1 MKIFLD
7 TSSVD
12 VIRDY
17 IDTGLIDGVTTNP
30 SLMLKEGKDP
40 LEVIRRISDL
50 FPEDS
55 SVSAEVTA
63 DTADEM
69 VALSRPYT
77 DLGKNVTVKVPCTR
91 EGLKACKA
99 LRDEGFKVNVTLIFS
114 QAQAILAAKA
124 GATYVSPF
132 VGRVDDNSFGG
143 LCLIKDIANVYDK
156 QVWYDTYIL
165 AASIRN
171 VREVGRAFEYGANIC
186 TLPPS
191 IFDKMYKHIL
201 TDDGLRR
208 FNEDWANLM
217 G

>member
-17 IDTGLIDGVTTNP
+17 LDTGLIDGVTTNP

-114 QAQAILAAKA
+114 QAQALLAAKA

>member
-12 VIRDY
+12 VIRAY
-17 IDTGLIDGVTTNP
+17 LDTGLIDGVTTNP

>member
-17 IDTGLIDGVTTNP
+17 LDTGLIDGVTTNP

-171 VREVGRAFEYGANIC
+171 VRGVGRAFEYGANIC

>member
-17 IDTGLIDGVTTNP
+17 LDTGLIDGVTTNP

-201 TDDGLRR
+201 TDDGLWR

>member
-7 TSSVD
+7 TSSVE
-12 VIRDY
+12 VIRSHLS
-17 IDTGLIDGVTTNP
+17 TGLIDGVTTNP

-50 FPEDS
+50 FPDDA

-63 DTADEM
+63 ETAHEM
-69 VALSRPYT
+69 VQLSRPYT
-77 DLGKNVTVKVPCTR
+77 SLGSNVTVKVPCTR
-91 EGLKACKA
+91 EGLEACYI
-99 LRDEGFKVNVTLIFS
+99 LSENEFKVNVTLVFS

-124 GATYVSPF
+124 GATFVSPF

-143 LCLIKDIANVYDK
+143 LCLVKDIANVYAK
-156 QVWYDTYIL
+156 HNVSTQVL

-186 TLPPS
+186 TLPPA
-191 IFDKMYKHIL
+191 IFDKMYNHIL

>member
-17 IDTGLIDGVTTNP
+17 LDTGLIDGVTTNP

-143 LCLIKDIANVYDK
+143 LCLIKDIANVYEK